1 MFYSIFPNEKE
12 KDKMTTKKDEILKA
26 YENRTQN
33 EITLYQ
39 ISDYIDELYAPYV
52 NVFKNHTDFTD
63 YRKKNDT
70 PRYVFTD
77 ERNKSIK
84 SLKNKKGKLY
94 VIFNASTD
102 EKNKI
107 KKFIE
112 IENKHNK
119 LVRVQI
125 LQRKLYTKET
135 EYKGLEYFNKI
146 EEEIKLLFED
156 VLELSKPTESNAT
169 KKEFQQENNKAE
181 IILQEIWLPTAKITV
196 KQFLE
201 KGEKLG
207 IWNSDLNLTQ
217 QRGAK
222 LYGSGKTLLA
232 SLAGALKNYAIM
244 ESLDYKIIG
253 KAFCKAFNIEE
264 KKGVE
269 EHYKA
274 FNSYNDKYRKEFIRA
289 FNIKL

>member
-1 MFYSIFPNEKE
+1 
-12 KDKMTTKKDEILKA
+12 MTTKKDEILKA

-52 NVFKNHTDFTD
+52 KVFKNHTDFTD
-63 YRKKNDT
+63 YLKKNNT

-135 EYKGLEYFNKI
+135 EYQGLEYFNKI

-169 KKEFQQENNKAE
+169 KKEPQQEKEEITTPTIKDDLSKVLIIIKPLSGKWRRKEILNKTDYNRLIEYATSIIKNNK
-181 IILQEIWLPTAKITV
+181 LPLNPLSFPLTNTTIDFIRKTFHLVYLELSKSNKKEWVELIQLF
-196 KQFLE
+196 KQLE
-201 KGEKLG
+201 KTEYSTTFQKFSAYTGNYENDK
-207 IWNSDLNLTQ
+207 
-217 QRGAK
+217 
-222 LYGSGKTLLA
+222 KTLIT
-232 SLAGALKNYAIM
+232 Y
-244 ESLDYKIIG
+244 
-253 KAFCKAFNIEE
+253 
-264 KKGVE
+264 
-269 EHYKA
+269 
-274 FNSYNDKYRKEFIRA
+274 
-289 FNIKL
+289 

>member
-1 MFYSIFPNEKE
+1 
-12 KDKMTTKKDEILKA
+12 MTTKKDEILKA